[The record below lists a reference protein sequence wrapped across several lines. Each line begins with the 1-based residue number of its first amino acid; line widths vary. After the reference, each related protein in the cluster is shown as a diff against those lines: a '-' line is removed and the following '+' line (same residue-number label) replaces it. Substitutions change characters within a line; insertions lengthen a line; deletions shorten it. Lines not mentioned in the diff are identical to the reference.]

1 MRWITAIEMEING
14 VKVKAPKVGGIT
26 EKVEKVWSSN
36 TGRTTRGKMVGTIK
50 CIKKT
55 YAITWTALTKAEK
68 DVINEQVSNINR
80 PFGTL
85 TFREPDGTVT
95 SINCYFGT
103 PTFEGFDLIGGQWR
117 YKTATVDAIER

>member
-14 VKVKAPKVGGIT
+14 VKVKSPKVGGIT

-50 CIKKT
+50 CIKRT
-55 YAITWTALTKAEK
+55 YAIAWPPLTKEEK
-68 DVINEQVSNINR
+68 DLINEQISNINR
-80 PFGTL
+80 PFGTF

-95 SINCYFGT
+95 SMDCYFGT

-117 YKTATVDAIER
+117 YKTATVDVIER